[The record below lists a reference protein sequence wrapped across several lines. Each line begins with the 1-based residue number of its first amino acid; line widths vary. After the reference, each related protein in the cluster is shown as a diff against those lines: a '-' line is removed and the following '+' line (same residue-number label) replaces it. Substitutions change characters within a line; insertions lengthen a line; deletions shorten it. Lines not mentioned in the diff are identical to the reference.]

1 MFKKILFLL
10 TSRQKKQLIFLGF
23 ALLIGVLLEMLG
35 LGILLPV
42 IGILLDQDIFDKFP
56 ILEHYFMLFGE
67 PTQIQIVVIGMITLV
82 VFYLFKA
89 FYLSFLGF
97 FQSLFTA
104 ELTADVANKLF
115 YGYLT
120 SPYSFHINKNN
131 A

>member
-56 ILEHYFMLFGE
+56 IFEHYFMLFGE

-89 FYLSFLGF
+89 FYSKR
-97 FQSLFTA
+97 
-104 ELTADVANKLF
+104 KLF
-115 YGYLT
+115 KV
-120 SPYSFHINKNN
+120 I
-131 A
+131 